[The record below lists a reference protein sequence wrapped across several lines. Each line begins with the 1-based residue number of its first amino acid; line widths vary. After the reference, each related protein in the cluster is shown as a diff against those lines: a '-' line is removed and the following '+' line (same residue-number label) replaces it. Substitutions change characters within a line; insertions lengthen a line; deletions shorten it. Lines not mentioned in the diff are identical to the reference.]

1 MKTKIIIIYFFILL
15 STNSAKLFAIEN
27 KILFKIENKIIT
39 SVDIFNEVKYLKL
52 INKNIETLD
61 EEKIFEIAKNSL
73 IQEKIKEIEVLK
85 KFKKID
91 LNNEILEKRIID
103 YYSRF
108 GVESVDDF
116 NIFFQ
121 NQSLKTE
128 KIKRKIAVQTYWNNI
143 IYSLYSDKVIID
155 KESIKKEI
163 LKNSKKEKRSFL
175 LSEIVFEV
183 KNKEEL
189 NKKFQE
195 IKESIESEGFN
206 NTASLFSVSSSS
218 KIGGELG
225 WINENSLNT
234 KIKKILFTTDVDKY
248 TDPIKFAGGFLILK
262 INDIKSEKYEIDV
275 NKELNKII
283 NQKTNEQLNSYSNV
297 YFNKLKKN
305 IQIEKI

>member
-108 GVESVDDF
+108 GVKSVDDF
-116 NIFFQ
+116 NIF
-121 NQSLKTE
+121 
-128 KIKRKIAVQTYWNNI
+128 AV
-143 IYSLYSDKVIID
+143 
-155 KESIKKEI
+155 
-163 LKNSKKEKRSFL
+163 
-175 LSEIVFEV
+175 
-183 KNKEEL
+183 
-189 NKKFQE
+189 
-195 IKESIESEGFN
+195 
-206 NTASLFSVSSSS
+206 
-218 KIGGELG
+218 
-225 WINENSLNT
+225 
-234 KIKKILFTTDVDKY
+234 
-248 TDPIKFAGGFLILK
+248 
-262 INDIKSEKYEIDV
+262 NDIED
-275 NKELNKII
+275 NL
-283 NQKTNEQLNSYSNV
+283 Q
-297 YFNKLKKN
+297 F
-305 IQIEKI
+305 